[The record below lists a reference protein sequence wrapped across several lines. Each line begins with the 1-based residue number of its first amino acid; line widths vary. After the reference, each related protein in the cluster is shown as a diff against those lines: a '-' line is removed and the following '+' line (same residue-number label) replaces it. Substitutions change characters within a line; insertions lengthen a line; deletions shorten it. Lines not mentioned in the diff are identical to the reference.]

1 MRQTRERMVCDGN
14 ISPSPR
20 PRERRH
26 QDGTETSKEGK
37 ENNRARSKSKFD
49 IFLSFLICFLSC
61 YHVKFLIPSGFSVFY
76 FVGMMEIVNLFY
88 HMKDLYSQLQS
99 VGREVLLCEFAVRKS
114 IHLGGKHCF

>member
-20 PRERRH
+20 PREWRH

-61 YHVKFLIPSGFSVFY
+61 YHVKFLIPSGFFC
-76 FVGMMEIVNLFY
+76 I
-88 HMKDLYSQLQS
+88 
-99 VGREVLLCEFAVRKS
+99 LLCRDDGDRKS
-114 IHLGGKHCF
+114 VLSHERSVLSATVSRQRGSPVRIRCKKEHSPGR